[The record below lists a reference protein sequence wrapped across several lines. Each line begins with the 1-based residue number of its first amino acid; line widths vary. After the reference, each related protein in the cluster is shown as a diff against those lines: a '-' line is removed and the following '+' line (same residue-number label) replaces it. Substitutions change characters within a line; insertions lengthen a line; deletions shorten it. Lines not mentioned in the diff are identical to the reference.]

1 MLKAKVLEIESL
13 AVVASSHI
21 DVSPREIGA
30 RSKGLL
36 PLIIC
41 ISKQCQPG
49 EVAKGKGKRVL
60 AGNITG
66 HLNLPVGTFKNSES
80 HNATGREVVK
90 GFWDIRRAG
99 ILCSYSDSGLIL
111 TEDVLHD

>member
-41 ISKQCQPG
+41 ISKQCQPV

-66 HLNLPVGTFKNSES
+66 HLKTPES

-90 GFWDIRRAG
+90 GFCDIRRWN
-99 ILCSYSDSGLIL
+99 LIFL
-111 TEDVLHD
+111 L